1 MEDRGG
7 RLEVLDGLR
16 GLAIASVVWYHVWQI
31 SWLTASVNAFGREWS
46 LQFVPETGFLG
57 VELFFFLSGFVL
69 FWPYARAALAGAK
82 EPSLRHF
89 AVRRAL
95 KIVPSYYVALAALL
109 ALGAQHYP
117 SFGAGARDV
126 ALHALFV
133 HNWFA
138 DTYGSIDGVMW
149 SLGVEVQFYLLFPL
163 VAWAFR
169 RRPLLVFAA
178 LCALAVGWRVAA
190 VRWHWEIV
198 GQLQGQLPAALD
210 VFACGMLAAWLT
222 VLLRERHPGLARRR
236 ALWTVLSL
244 VAAAAVVGLLQDA
257 FRIRYD
263 DGSFAHWKALH
274 ILPLGLAYA
283 AFTVAA
289 LHALPAWRAAIA
301 NPALVF
307 LAAISYNLYLWHQ
320 VIARAFVAWGWP
332 AHAGSDAHDD
342 PRWKVLFTVVSM
354 GSALLVATGL
364 TYGLERPLLRRRPR
378 RVPRQT
384 ERGRPHAQPLAHD
397 KGVAALYGE
406 ADVRL

>member
-31 SWLTASVNAFGREWS
+31 SWLTASVTALGREWS
-46 LQFVPETGFLG
+46 VQFVPETGFLG

-69 FWPYARAALAGAK
+69 FWPYARAALAGAP

-89 AVRRAL
+89 AFRRAL
-95 KIVPSYYVALAALL
+95 KIAPSYYFAIAVLL
-109 ALGAQHYP
+109 ALGARHYP
-117 SFGAGARDV
+117 SFAAGARDV
-126 ALHALFV
+126 ALHALFL

-149 SLGVEVQFYLLFPL
+149 SLGVEVQFYAIFPL

-169 RRPLLVFAA
+169 RRPLLAFAA
-178 LCALAVGWRVAA
+178 MCALAVAWRVAA
-190 VRWHWEIV
+190 VQWHWDIV

-222 VLLRERHPGLARRR
+222 VLLRTRHPALAARR

-244 VAAAAVVGLLQDA
+244 GAAAAVIALLQDC

-274 ILPLGLAYA
+274 VLPLGVAYA
-283 AFTVAA
+283 AFAVAA
-289 LHALPAWRAAIA
+289 LHALPSWRAVVA
-301 NPALVF
+301 NRALVF

-332 AHAGSDAHDD
+332 AHAGPDAHDD
-342 PRWKVLFTVVSM
+342 PRWKVLFTIVSM
-354 GSALLVATGL
+354 GSALAVATVL
-364 TYGLERPLLRRRPR
+364 TYGLERPLLRW
-378 RVPRQT
+378 
-384 ERGRPHAQPLAHD
+384 RPHRAKPHAEHQRAH
-397 KGVAALYGE
+397 AHP
-406 ADVRL
+406 VR

>member
-31 SWLTASVNAFGREWS
+31 SWLNASVNALGREWS
-46 LQFVPETGFLG
+46 VQFVPETGFLG

-69 FWPYARAALAGAK
+69 FWPYARAALAGAR

-89 AVRRAL
+89 AWRRAL
-95 KIVPSYYVALAALL
+95 KIVPSYYFALAVLL
-109 ALGAQHYP
+109 LLGAQRYP
-117 SFGAGARDV
+117 TFGAGARDV

-149 SLGVEVQFYLLFPL
+149 SLGVEVQFYLVFPL

-169 RRPLLVFAA
+169 RAPLPVFA
-178 LCALAVGWRVAA
+178 LMCAAAVAWRVWA
-190 VRWHWEIV
+190 VRSHWEIV

-222 VLLRERHPGLARRR
+222 VLLRARYPALAARR

-244 VAAAAVVGLLQDA
+244 VAAAAVLALLQDC
-257 FRIRYD
+257 FRIRYA
-263 DGSFAHWKALH
+263 DGSFAHWKAPH
-274 ILPLGLAYA
+274 ILPLSLAYA
-283 AFTVAA
+283 AFAVAA
-289 LHALPAWRAAIA
+289 LHALPAWRAVVA
-301 NPALVF
+301 NRALVF

-332 AHAGSDAHDD
+332 AHATADAHDD
-342 PRWKVLFTVVSM
+342 PRWKVLFTFVSM
-354 GSALLVATGL
+354 GSALLVATAL
-364 TYGLERPLLRRRPR
+364 TYGLERPLLRWKPRLAVSQPASCSSPRPETTG
-378 RVPRQT
+378 P
-384 ERGRPHAQPLAHD
+384 
-397 KGVAALYGE
+397 
-406 ADVRL
+406 

>member
-31 SWLTASVNAFGREWS
+31 SWLNASVNAFGREWS
-46 LQFVPETGFLG
+46 VQFVPETGFLG

-69 FWPYARAALAGAK
+69 FWPYARAALAGAR

-89 AVRRAL
+89 VWRRAL
-95 KIVPSYYVALAALL
+95 KIVPSYYFALAVLL
-109 ALGAQHYP
+109 ALGAQHHA
-117 SFGAGARDV
+117 SFGAAARDV
-126 ALHALFV
+126 TLHALFV

-149 SLGVEVQFYLLFPL
+149 SLGVEVQFYLIFPL

-169 RRPLLVFAA
+169 RRPLPVFA
-178 LCALAVGWRVAA
+178 LMCALAVAWRVAA

-222 VLLRERHPGLARRR
+222 VLLRSRYPALAARR
-236 ALWTVLSL
+236 ALWTGLSL
-244 VAAAAVVGLLQDA
+244 IAAAAAIALLQDC

-274 ILPLGLAYA
+274 IFPLSLAYA
-283 AFTVAA
+283 AFAVAA
-289 LHALPAWRAAIA
+289 LHALSAWRAAIA
-301 NPALVF
+301 NRALVF

-320 VIARAFVAWGWP
+320 VIARAFVAAHWP
-332 AHAGSDAHDD
+332 AHAGADAHED
-342 PRWKVLFTVVSM
+342 PRWKVLFTLVAM
-354 GSALLVATGL
+354 GSALLVATVL
-364 TYGLERPLLRRRPR
+364 TYGLERPLLRWRPR
-378 RVPRQT
+378 RGAPRT
-384 ERGRPHAQPLAHD
+384 A
-397 KGVAALYGE
+397 
-406 ADVRL
+406 RLPAS